1 MPNARQDLE
10 AYRNSKDAVLAAKYI
25 LERSNK
31 PNILFHAVSALKGGI
46 LKYWHALPRS
56 ITSAL
61 RRFLIQYLIQKVE

>member
-10 AYRNSKDAVLAAKYI
+10 EYRGSKEAVLGAKYI

-31 PNILFHAVSALKGGI
+31 PNILFHTASALKGGV

-56 ITSAL
+56 TTSAL
-61 RRFLIQYLIQKVE
+61 RRFLIQCLIQKEG